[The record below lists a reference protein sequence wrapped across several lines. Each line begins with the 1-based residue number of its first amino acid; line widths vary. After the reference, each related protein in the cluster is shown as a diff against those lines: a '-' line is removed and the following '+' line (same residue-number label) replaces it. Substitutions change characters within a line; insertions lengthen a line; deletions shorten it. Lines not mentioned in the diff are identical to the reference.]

1 MGAEHLDL
9 DRGLAITYRLVACL
23 LLAVFAL
30 QPANAAAQEQVAVP
44 AAQQTTSS
52 DQAENTGDDFIRPRR
67 FFQLFYEYATAP
79 GTSNTVTTDTMKLRV
94 DHPIDLAPQWT
105 LGLRADLPYLAKNPI
120 STDNPSGSYLYGFGD
135 ADFQAALLHQFDTRW
150 AAGFGARLIAPTGGD
165 ILGSG
170 KWQIMPGFGAR
181 YALSE
186 VRPNSYLE
194 PVVWYDFELCRR
206 SFQEDDQQP
215 ADSADIQS
223 QPSRP
228 LVRHALSECRHKSE
242 LRPSGHR
249 PDRAAVSSLRC
260 QDRLQADR
268 RLSAVARGR
277 RADHQGLPRLRL
289 QDRSQTQRVVL
300 KPGRP
305 FRKRNAG
312 CASNGRS
319 MSPPRSAGHGSPPM
333 GRPSVES
340 GEISQ
345 EIRIQAAKSLSNLRA
360 AGQTSGLPPRAP
372 EFGSDR

>member
-194 PVVWYDFELCRR
+194 PVVWYDS
-206 SFQEDDQQP
+206 SFAGDPSKKTISNLRIAPTFNLSLPDHWFVTLYP
-215 ADSADIQS
+215 SADI
-223 QPSRP
+223 
-228 LVRHALSECRHKSE
+228 
-242 LRPSGHR
+242 
-249 PDRAAVSSLRC
+249 
-260 QDRLQADR
+260 
-268 RLSAVARGR
+268 
-277 RADHQGLPRLRL
+277 
-289 QDRSQTQRVVL
+289 RVNY
-300 KPGRP
+300 G
-305 FRKRNAG
+305 
-312 CASNGRS
+312 
-319 MSPPRSAGHGSPPM
+319 PP
-333 GRPSVES
+333 VT
-340 GEISQ
+340 
-345 EIRIQAAKSLSNLRA
+345 
-360 AGQTSGLPPRAP
+360 GQTGRLFLPFDARIGCKLTDDLVLSLEVGVPIIKDYP
-372 EFGSDR
+372 VYDFKTEVKLNVLF